1 MIIATPLLGQ
11 RSLPPYPPWSLCS
24 VSIRSHWGCF
34 SSHFTFLSL
43 SAAAKLL
50 GFLFLWASDITAAFE
65 LQQRSAASVPFLLIH
80 LLYTHLLS
88 FFFFCLHGNW
98 VSAVGPMSRKRCI
111 NYLELGLV
119 QVIMHVTLATLSEVL
134 CLVCST
140 SPCSILGRRVFSQ
153 SAISC
158 Y

>member
-24 VSIRSHWGCF
+24 VSIRSHWGCS

-88 FFFFCLHGNW
+88 FFFFLSSWELSFSSWPHEQEKVHQLFRAGVGSSYNACY
-98 VSAVGPMSRKRCI
+98 VSHPQWST
-111 NYLELGLV
+111 LLGLF
-119 QVIMHVTLATLSEVL
+119 H
-134 CLVCST
+134 
-140 SPCSILGRRVFSQ
+140 
-153 SAISC
+153 ISML
-158 Y
+158 YFR